1 MQLAADAVGTAHGNT
16 TTIVVASLVGL
27 LMVAVLVVAIV
38 LQARK
43 SKAAAAAA
51 AGAQRRPCRQCG
63 RVMLPEW
70 TRCFFCGWTPPPPTG
85 QLEFIH
91 GPLTGQVVEL
101 VATVTTLGSQQGNTV
116 VLADP
121 AVSRKHVGIRRDA
134 SGYELADLGST
145 NGVYVNGQRLP
156 KRLLAPGDIVRIG
169 QSEMVFRHR
178 ESG

>member
-1 MQLAADAVGTAHGNT
+1 MLPLADAVSAHGST
-16 TTIVVASLVGL
+16 TTVVAAALVGVL
-27 LMVAVLVVAIV
+27 LVAVLIITVV
-38 LQARK
+38 LQARRGK
-43 SKAAAAAA
+43 KGGG
-51 AGAQRRPCRQCG
+51 AGAGAGAAQRRPCGQCG

-70 TRCFFCGWTPPPPTG
+70 NKCFFCGWIPPPPQG

-91 GPLTGQVVEL
+91 GPLSGQVVEL
-101 VATVTTLGSQQGNTV
+101 VATVTTIGSQNGNTI
-116 VLADP
+116 VLPDP

-156 KRLLAPGDIVRIG
+156 KRLLAAGDIVRIG

-178 ESG
+178 

>member
-1 MQLAADAVGTAHGNT
+1 MLPLADAASAHGST
-16 TTIVVASLVGL
+16 TTVVVAALVGL
-27 LMVAVLVVAIV
+27 LLVAVLIFTVV
-38 LQARK
+38 LQARRGGGK
-43 SKAAAAAA
+43 KAAAAAA
-51 AGAQRRPCRQCG
+51 AQRRPCGQCG

-70 TRCFFCGWTPPPPTG
+70 SKCMFCGWIPPPPQG

-91 GPLTGQVVEL
+91 GPLSGQIIDL
-101 VATVTTLGSQQGNTV
+101 VATVTTIGSQNGNTI
-116 VLADP
+116 VLPDP

-156 KRLLAPGDIVRIG
+156 KRILAAGDIVRIG

-178 ESG
+178 